1 MWKKPESPSF
11 LLFSLSLVV
20 IKSILAPAAEENA
33 QRGGHDDEEGD
44 PFGYDPCDVAGV
56 EGRASVCSQMSVRK
70 KKK

>member
-1 MWKKPESPSF
+1 MWKKPNPVIF
-11 LLFSLSLVV
+11 IVSLSLVV

>member
-1 MWKKPESPSF
+1 MYGRNPNPVIF
-11 LLFSLSLVV
+11 VVLLECLVV

-44 PFGYDPCDVAGV
+44 PFGYDPCDVAGF

-70 KKK
+70 KK